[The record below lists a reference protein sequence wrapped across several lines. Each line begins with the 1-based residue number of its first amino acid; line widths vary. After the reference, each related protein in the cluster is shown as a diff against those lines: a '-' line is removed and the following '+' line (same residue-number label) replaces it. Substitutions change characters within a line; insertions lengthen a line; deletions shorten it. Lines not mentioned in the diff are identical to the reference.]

1 MPAPIACP
9 ACRRALNLPQQALNR
24 QVQCPACKHQ
34 FHPAEAGPVE
44 NVRALLPKIDY
55 ESVKVPEA
63 TPTGGAPLPPAKIPP
78 MPSPPPSFDV
88 RRSDRRG
95 KRESEDLCPKC
106 RAFVPRGA
114 NKCPECQAEFEPED
128 EENFRP
134 WEQDGMERRDSEPHR
149 GTLILF
155 MSIGSLGLAC
165 TFFICYLN
173 IGTTIAGLVLGVMA
187 AWMGSKDLGKIAR
200 HEMDKEGKGMTQF
213 GLYAG
218 IIGAILGLFAVPG
231 AIALTV
237 SVL

>member
-9 ACRRALNLPQQALNR
+9 ACRRALNLPSEALNR

-34 FHPAEAGPVE
+34 FHPAEASPVE
-44 NVRALLPKIDY
+44 NVRAAMPKIDY
-55 ESVKVPEA
+55 ESAKPPVA
-63 TPTGGAPLPPAKIPP
+63 APTGETPPPPVKLPPAPT
-78 MPSPPPSFDV
+78 PPPSFDV

-95 KRESEDLCPKC
+95 KRETEDLCPKC

-114 NKCPECQAEFEPED
+114 NKCPECNAEFEPEND
-128 EENFRP
+128 DNYRP
-134 WEQDGMERRDSEPHR
+134 WELDGMERRDSEPHR
-149 GTLILF
+149 GTFVLL
-155 MSIGSLGLAC
+155 MSIGSLLLAC

-173 IGTTIAGLVLGVMA
+173 IVTTIAGLAMGVSA
-187 AWMGSKDLGKIAR
+187 AWMANKDLGKIAR
-200 HEMDKEGKGMTQF
+200 HEMDKEGRSMTQF

-237 SVL
+237 MAM